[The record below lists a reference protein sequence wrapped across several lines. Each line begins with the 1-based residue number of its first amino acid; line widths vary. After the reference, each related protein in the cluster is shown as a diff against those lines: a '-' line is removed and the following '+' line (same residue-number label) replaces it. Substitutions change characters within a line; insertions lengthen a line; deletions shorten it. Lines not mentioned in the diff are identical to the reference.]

1 MATTIYTPTM
11 LRGAGTRGVPEM
23 SAGGGTSFSKYSL
36 VFDGVDDLLNFG
48 NWQLLDGASA
58 CTISFWIK
66 SGIDASNAYV
76 IARVESTPQF
86 VIFQKGTNNY
96 IRYRVYTSTNYDVD
110 GGAVL
115 DNEWHHCMMVYDG
128 STLEVF
134 EDGVSVGSTAATGTL
149 PVSTADLRVASYTGG
164 APFKSGNIDDIAIF
178 DSAKAIGDVW
188 DGTGKPTDLSA
199 ESGLVGYWLMGDG
212 ATFPTIPD
220 DSPNSNPGTMTDMDA
235 GDIVTDVP

>member
-86 VIFQKGTNNY
+86 MIFQKATNDYMWYRLYTGTN
-96 IRYRVYTSTNYDVD
+96 YTVQ

-115 DNEWHHCMMVYDG
+115 DDEWHHCMMVYNG

-134 EDGVSVGSTAATGTL
+134 EDGVSVGSTAVTGTL
-149 PVSTADLRVASYTGG
+149 PVSTSPLRVASYAGG
-164 APFKSGNIDDIAIF
+164 APFKSGLISNIHIYNR
-178 DSAKAIGDVW
+178 
-188 DGTGKPTDLSA
+188 
-199 ESGLVGYWLMGDG
+199 GL
-212 ATFPTIPD
+212 T
-220 DSPNSNPGTMTDMDA
+220 SNEVLHNYNALKGRFSS
-235 GDIVTDVP
+235 